1 MEQARIELAGP
12 GLKSKPRVPTA
23 APHSKELV
31 PSLTRAWAPTHPDI
45 LAENMKQVIK
55 RPRPKPNVIEG
66 PAAFNRFQD
75 AVKAILKVSKADL
88 PPSPFGKRK
97 AAKKKAK
104 PKRG

>member
-1 MEQARIELAGP
+1 VGTYSSRYLSRE
-12 GLKSKPRVPTA
+12 
-23 APHSKELV
+23 H
-31 PSLTRAWAPTHPDI
+31 
-45 LAENMKQVIK
+45 
-55 RPRPKPNVIEG
+55 EG

>member
-1 MEQARIELAGP
+1 
-12 GLKSKPRVPTA
+12 
-23 APHSKELV
+23 
-31 PSLTRAWAPTHPDI
+31 
-45 LAENMKQVIK
+45 
-55 RPRPKPNVIEG
+55 VIEG